1 MAETLLALRDIK
13 VQHANRIVLQVPFL
27 DVIKGDVLGIL
38 GPNGSG
44 KTTLLRVMGL
54 LLRPTEGTVCF
65 GNEEVTRTNAL
76 VLRRRMAS
84 VFQKPLLLDTTVY
97 DNIALGLNLRGLWRR
112 DVESRVQAWLERLGI
127 AGLSRRRAPSLSG
140 GEAQRA
146 SLARAFVLEPDIL
159 LLDEPFSS
167 LDQPTREVLMDDL
180 KEIFKL
186 TGITTVFVTHERQ
199 EALALSNRLGILSG
213 SKILQVDATRQVFN
227 CPGNEEVAR
236 IVGRHTPCRTSSWD
250 DGSLPVIVFLAKFRY
265 LR

>member
-13 VQHANRIVLQVPFL
+13 IQHVNRIVLQVPFL

-38 GPNGSG
+38 GPNGAG

-65 GNEEVTRTNAL
+65 ENQEVTRTNAL

-84 VFQKPLLLDTTVY
+84 VFQKPLLLDATVY
-97 DNIALGLNLRGLWRR
+97 DNVALGLNLRGLPRR

-167 LDQPTREVLMDDL
+167 LDQPTREALMDDL

-199 EALALSNRLGILSG
+199 EALALSNRLGILSS
-213 SKILQVDATRQVFN
+213 SKILQLEATRQVFD
-227 CPGNEEVAR
+227 CPGSEEVAR
-236 IVGRHTPCRTSSWD
+236 IVGHHSSCA
-250 DGSLPVIVFLAKFRY
+250 GSS
-265 LR
+265 